1 MTPTMG
7 LLAAGLL
14 AITSAATA
22 APPDLQ
28 HCRYQ
33 TGIEMEADVCDALRR
48 TEAADDARDAREA
61 ASRQSANADFER
73 DTLQRD
79 DTKRHAQ
86 ALAAQVRAARQ
97 ASELAAMRGRAARE
111 DAADRAEAQRDNAA
125 KAAAQARCGADYKA
139 PRVGMPIARAQE
151 CVAPMRVAGQVN
163 RADGVLTTYRSGSG
177 AFFHVMNGLIVA
189 WGR

>member
-1 MTPTMG
+1 MTPTKV

-14 AITSAATA
+14 AIAGAATA

-33 TGIEMEADVCDALRR
+33 TGIEMEAGVCDALRR
-48 TEAADDARDAREA
+48 TRADDDAREALEA
-61 ASRQSANADFER
+61 ASRQSANADWER
-73 DTLQRD
+73 DTQQRD
-79 DTKRHAQ
+79 DAKRQAQ
-86 ALAAQVRAARQ
+86 AQAAQVRADRQ
-97 ASELAAMRGRAARE
+97 ASELGAMRGRAARE
-111 DAADRAEAQRDNAA
+111 DAAERVEAQRDSAA

-139 PRVGMPIARAQE
+139 PRIGMPIARAQE
-151 CVAPMRVAGQVN
+151 CVAPMRVTGQVN

-177 AFFHVMNGLIVA
+177 AFFHTMNGLIVA